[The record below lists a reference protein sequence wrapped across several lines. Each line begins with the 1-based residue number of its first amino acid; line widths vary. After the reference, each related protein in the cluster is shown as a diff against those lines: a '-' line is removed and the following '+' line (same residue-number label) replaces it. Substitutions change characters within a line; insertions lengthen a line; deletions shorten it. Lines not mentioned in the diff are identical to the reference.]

1 MKFRHFWHRGSVALF
16 TVVFSLLLS
25 VGLASAFSLFGG
37 ESIRLTLSTD
47 TPEDEGGAGY
57 EADDD
62 CGFMMGSRAYAN
74 ATLDF
79 SGLDNDEQGCLDA
92 FAGAST
98 GSFHS
103 DSDTESYVN
112 LTYGKTTM
120 VVDLA
125 PDTVKIGNRVNV
137 DLTTGQWSGY
147 GKIISPTVPKG
158 QEWVWFDWTCQKGYI
173 GCVGGSESSDYV
185 TTNMD
190 TGVTVGYAWS
200 DYLSTLRGDGNG
212 YISFKKTVMEVPPM
226 VIVPFIEIE
235 ANETEFTPAG
245 VDRVSAPQANG
256 IDYWRVGIYFVDMV
270 TGLTLD
276 ESDVNRLTMSLN
288 TTDSVFMNQVENAGD
303 AVDIGAWHPVEC
315 SSTTAASDPYCLI
328 TKDDGTVTFN
338 KFVRS
343 YAPTSNMVWMTEE
356 VALVEQDLPTDRG
369 GCVWIYQDQLDA
381 TPGGSP
387 RNCAL
392 DTAVSVVNSINPNVK
407 WDYFYARSDD
417 RNYIYLDDITFFI
430 ELETSQDY
438 SISTDGQFASID
450 NGYYQYTPSYT
461 ELSFAPRFYLDG
473 LYAEYDG
480 SLWTTI
486 SDEISKS
493 MKLQTT
499 GAAYSPSM
507 MLSDYLGASLNDRF
521 GLVYQLDSSIPG
533 GGDQTSL
540 DRVLVMDVVDEN
552 IPDPANNVTW
562 YVESPANL
570 DKDRNF
576 SSIYPMGYAQEDSCS
591 VPPGCGPAT
600 NGIETPTAELWV
612 CDATVAQVIER
623 RIGSGKSCYYVGY
636 LPVVDRHADP
646 GGVFFM
652 GSTGEF
658 LGLSL
663 DESDDIYEG
672 GAQETIKLRNN
683 FYELGTRYTLGVSA
697 GAGTLSLDS
706 ASPVT
711 GGESLM
717 GGNLYYF
724 NGDVTVS
731 EATSFTSGTLYVLGG
746 DVYIDGDIG
755 SDSSRLGIIALEED
769 GTGGNIYIDPSATD
783 LYVNIFADG
792 GIYSDSEALLTG
804 GYPSW
809 LNDAYRMATLK
820 NQLYI
825 NGSFSARMIL
835 NASDV
840 YDELGYY
847 TCGEGEVTEAIA
859 NECSLENLRQFRL
872 CYELD
877 STGSPTT
884 TTELC
889 DEGEELSDYGTDYAA
904 TYSEYPSVILEYA
917 APGNLPIFASEGIFN

>member
-1 MKFRHFWHRGSVALF
+1 MKFRLLWHRGF
-16 TVVFSLLLS
+16 TAFLTVTFSLLLS

-37 ESIRLTLSTD
+37 GSISLTLPTD
-47 TPEDEGGAGY
+47 TPSDEGGDGY
-57 EADDD
+57 QADED
-62 CGFMMGSRAYAN
+62 CGFVMGNKSYAA

-79 SGLDNDEQGCLDA
+79 SSLDNDEQACLDA

-103 DSDTESYVN
+103 DSDTESYVQ
-112 LTYGKTTM
+112 LSYGTTTM
-120 VVDLA
+120 IIDLA
-125 PDTVKIGNRVNV
+125 PDTVQLGNRVSV
-137 DLTTGQWSGY
+137 DLSTGQWSGY

-158 QEWVWFDWTCQKGYI
+158 QEWVWFDWTCQSGYI
-173 GCVGGSESSDYV
+173 GCTPGSESSSYV

-190 TGVTVGYAWS
+190 TGTTTGYAWS
-200 DYLSTLRGDGNG
+200 DFLAKLRGDGNG
-212 YISFKKTVMEVPPM
+212 YISFKKIQMEVPPM
-226 VIVPFIEIE
+226 VIVPVIEIH
-235 ANETEFTPAG
+235 ANESTNTPSG
-245 VDRVSAPQANG
+245 VDRDTAPQANG

-276 ESDVNRLTMSLN
+276 ESDINQLTISLN

-303 AVDIGAWHPVEC
+303 AVDMGAWHPVEC
-315 SSTTAASDPYCLI
+315 SSTAASSSPYCLI

-338 KFVRS
+338 KFIRS
-343 YAPTSNMVWMTEE
+343 YAPTSNMVWMDEE
-356 VALVEQDLPTDRG
+356 VALVQQEMPTDRG
-369 GCVWIYQDQLDA
+369 GCIWIYQDQLDA

-407 WDYFYARSDD
+407 WDYFYARSED
-417 RNYIYLDDITFFI
+417 RNYIHLDDISFYI
-430 ELETSQDY
+430 DLETSQDY
-438 SISTDGQFASID
+438 SISEDGQFQSIG

-461 ELSFAPRFYLDG
+461 ELSFAPRFYLTG

-480 SLWTTI
+480 ALWTEI
-486 SDEISKS
+486 SSEISKS
-493 MKLQTT
+493 MKLHTT
-499 GAAYSPSM
+499 GSAYEPSN
-507 MLSDYLGASLNDRF
+507 MLSNYLGASLRDRF

-540 DRVLVMDVVDEN
+540 DRVLVMDVIDGN
-552 IPDPANNVTW
+552 IGNPANNVTW

-570 DKDRNF
+570 DGARNF
-576 SSIYPMGYAQEDSCS
+576 SSVYPMGYAQKDSCS
-591 VPPGCGPAT
+591 APPGCGPAT
-600 NGIETPTAELWV
+600 NGIENPTAELWV
-612 CDATVAQVIER
+612 CDAAVAQVIEYR
-623 RIGSGKSCYYVGY
+623 GQSGKSCYFVGY
-636 LPVVDRHADP
+636 LPVVDNHADP

-663 DESDDIYEG
+663 DESTDIYEG

-697 GAGTLSLDS
+697 GGGTLSLDS
-706 ASPVT
+706 SSPVT

-755 SDSSRLGIIALEED
+755 SDSSRLGVIALEQD
-769 GTGGNIYIDPSATD
+769 GVGGNVYIDPSATD
-783 LYVNIFADG
+783 LYTNIFADG
-792 GIYSDSEALLTG
+792 GIYSDSGATYSTG
-804 GYPSW
+804 HSQW
-809 LNDAYRMATLK
+809 LNDAYRMASLK

-825 NGSFSARMIL
+825 NGSLSARMTL
-835 NASDV
+835 NAEDV

-847 TCGEGEVTEAIA
+847 TCGEGEVSSELAE
-859 NECSLENLRQFRL
+859 ECSLEKLRQFRL

-904 TYSEYPSVILEYA
+904 TYGEYPSVILDYS